1 MTSNSKT
8 SFWGRIRSRLAKK
21 IRRLRQSG
29 RKPAAPLPII
39 DGWEQSSA
47 LFMLS
52 TGRSGTDTAH
62 RLYSLSAQILAL
74 HEPAPRLAQERKQ
87 AFLGVH
93 SDPARFESIFRT
105 NRAGLVSTAVQQSK
119 AYVETS
125 ARMTFFAPVIE
136 RVMPNAR
143 FLFLHRHPADV
154 VRSGMRRGWYVD
166 HVDDR
171 DRIVPAPDSV
181 AGQAWSGWSQFEKI
195 CWYWDAYNRFALDW
209 IDSLAPEQVARV
221 LTLGSN
227 DLFHADERT
236 SAALFGLVDRQP
248 PPAEVVA
255 ECLGT
260 KHNAQHGG
268 DFPQIKAW
276 SAHERRILWSTVGET
291 AARLGY
297 EQ

>member
-1 MTSNSKT
+1 ML
-8 SFWGRIRSRLAKK
+8 WGRIRSKLARKVARLLPSK
-21 IRRLRQSG
+21 RR
-29 RKPAAPLPII
+29 KATPLPLVE
-39 DGWEQSSA
+39 GWEQSSA

-62 RLYSLSAQILAL
+62 RLYSLSEQILAL

-105 NRAGLVSTAVQQSK
+105 NRAGLVSSAMLQSK

-125 ARMTFFAPVIE
+125 ARLTFFAPVIHQ
-136 RVMPNAR
+136 VMPNAR

-171 DRIVPAPDSV
+171 DRIVPNPDSV
-181 AGQAWSGWSQFEKI
+181 AGQAWSHWTQFEKI
-195 CWYWDAYNRFALDW
+195 CWYWNSYNRFALDW
-209 IDSLAPEQVARV
+209 IDSLASDQAGRV
-221 LTLGSN
+221 LTLGST
-227 DLFHADERT
+227 DLFNADERT
-236 SAALFGLVDRQP
+236 SAALFELVGGQP
-248 PPAEVVA
+248 PPAAVIA

-260 KHNAQHGG
+260 KHNAQQGG
-268 DFPQIKAW
+268 DFPGIKAW
-276 SAHERRILWSTVGET
+276 SADERKILWRAVGET
-291 AARLGY
+291 ATRLGY
-297 EQ
+297 EE